1 MQKTYLTL
9 GVVVLILL
17 AQCAPEVKV
26 EYVLPHYMT
35 EQQKSELKVKL
46 DRGLALYKPNC
57 SGCHGIFK
65 KGKDG
70 IPNFTARQIDSYK
83 ARHELHDSSNHAFAM
98 KMPPEDLDA
107 VLYFLLARKMPDST
121 AK

>member
-1 MQKTYLTL
+1 MQKINLIL
-9 GVVVLILL
+9 VVVLLILV

-46 DRGLALYKPNC
+46 DKGMALYKPNC

-70 IPNFTARQIDSYK
+70 IPNFTAKQINSYR
-83 ARHELHDSSNHAFAM
+83 AGHELHDSSNHAFAM
-98 KMPPEDLDA
+98 KMPPEDLEA
-107 VLYFLLARKMPDST
+107 VLYFLLARKIDST
-121 AK
+121 KK